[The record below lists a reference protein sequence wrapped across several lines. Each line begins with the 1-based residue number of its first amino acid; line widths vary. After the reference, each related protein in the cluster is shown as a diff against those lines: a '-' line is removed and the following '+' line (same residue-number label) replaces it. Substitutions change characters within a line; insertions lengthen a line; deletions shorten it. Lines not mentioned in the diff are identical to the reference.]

1 MPRKGGSLQADQIKQ
16 VIDNS
21 YKDGKDPDGYVLDP
35 SLSDERVKVYKD
47 MNSDQVIVAHRGSK
61 GWRDW
66 LDNAYYGFT
75 GDIRGSSTYKDAKSR
90 QQKAIDKYGAK
101 NVIAVGHS
109 RAGKYVEELNKEEPV
124 KEVITYN
131 KAISTQDAF
140 QSNPENQTD
149 VRTKND
155 IVSVL
160 TPFQS
165 SKNKTVVIP
174 EGGWDLLKAH
184 GTSALSSLGNKLI
197 GKGVKQMRV
206 GDMRKFIKAYKKAK
220 YGEKSGNL
228 RKIEMSQVIKPMLN
242 DPFFQV

>member
-1 MPRKGGSLQADQIKQ
+1 MRGGSLQADQIKQ

-90 QQKAIDKYGAK
+90 QQNAVDKYGAN

-109 RAGKYVEELNKEEPV
+109 RAGKYVEELNKEQPV

-149 VRTKND
+149 VRTQND
-155 IVSVL
+155 VVSVL

-174 EGGWDLLKAH
+174 ESGWNLLKAH
-184 GTSALSSLGNKLI
+184 GTSALGSLGNKLI

-206 GDMRKFIKAYKKAK
+206 GEMRKFIKAYKKAK
-220 YGEKSGNL
+220 GEKMGTKL
-228 RKIEMSQVIKPMLN
+228 RKMDMAQLIPSMLV
-242 DPFFQV
+242 DFQNI